1 MILSILSVL
10 FAQVNDLY
18 WTTLNVLNVLPT
30 LFMIL
35 INSSVFNAEEED
47 FTIKPLKLANV
58 QKI

>member
-10 FAQVNDLY
+10 FAQLNDLY
-18 WTTLNVLNVLPT
+18 WTTVNVLNVLPT

-35 INSSVFNAEEED
+35 INSSVFNVEEED

>member
-35 INSSVFNAEEED
+35 INSSVFNVEEED